1 MFPYRSILFPVDF
14 SSANAAIVPY
24 VREMTER
31 FQANLQLVRAC
42 APEVFYAAEFG
53 WQIAT
58 TSFNA
63 GELVKSETARL
74 EKFAA
79 ERFPGLEPSLICKSG
94 HAAAV
99 IEDTVRKNGIDLI
112 MLPTHGHGL
121 FRRLLLGSI
130 TARLIHDLSCP
141 VWTGCHI
148 DPASVRSHMP
158 YHRMICAVEPG
169 MDNTHVV
176 KAAERMAVA
185 YSASLCL
192 VSALEWP
199 ATDPT
204 VDPGNYWDRMRSSA
218 ENDLAVHSR
227 SLQIHATTQ
236 LVYGPI
242 PHALRDA
249 ARQQPADLLIVGR
262 GESQSALSGL
272 LSNLYAIVRESPCPV
287 LSV

>member
-1 MFPYRSILFPVDF
+1 MFPYRRILFPVDF
-14 SSANAAIVPY
+14 SSANTAIIPY
-24 VREMTER
+24 VREMAER
-31 FQANLQLVRAC
+31 FQAKLQLVRAC

-53 WQIAT
+53 WQIAAA
-58 TSFNA
+58 SLSA
-63 GELVKSETARL
+63 DELIKSETVRL
-74 EKFAA
+74 EKFAN
-79 ERFPGLEPSLICKSG
+79 ENFNELSPEIICKSG

-99 IEDTVRKNGIDLI
+99 IEDVVRKNGVDLI
-112 MLPTHGHGL
+112 MLPTHGHSL

-130 TARLIHDLSCP
+130 TARLIHDLSCS

-148 DPASVRSHMP
+148 DPSSVRSHLP
-158 YHRMICAVEPG
+158 YHHIVCAAEPG

-185 YSASLCL
+185 YGASLAL

-199 ATDPT
+199 ATDPA
-204 VDPGNYWDRMRSSA
+204 VDPGNYWERMRSGA
-218 ENDLAVHSR
+218 EHDLAAHAQALPIR
-227 SLQIHATTQ
+227 ATTQ
-236 LVYGPI
+236 IVFGPI

-249 ARQQPADLLIVGR
+249 AKENKADLLIVGR